1 MQHTSTSL
9 TPQKS
14 CKNIFFK
21 HSLTADTRKAQLF
34 KLVTLGRKKK
44 STVKLFLSN
53 DEFFMEKM
61 FGQNTPTKLRQ
72 LPWIYFKQGRDSA
85 VITQGVL
92 WPSHSAGMAAWIQRA
107 WASPCLVGIKIV
119 EFSHSCLTVFE
130 PRAEMQAVCFPTPEF
145 LWSWTTSPQ
154 MSCLLLWMTW
164 HILMHFSSM
173 HWLLKEKHRQA
184 RTAKIAVISH
194 SRI

>member
-9 TPQKS
+9 TTQKS

-21 HSLTADTRKAQLF
+21 HSLTADKESPIVQ
-34 KLVTLGRKKK
+34 VSNVGEEKK

-61 FGQNTPTKLRQ
+61 FGQNTPTKLRL

-92 WPSHSAGMAAWIQRA
+92 WPSHSAGVATWIQRA

-130 PRAEMQAVCFPTPEF
+130 PRAEMQAVCFPTPGF
-145 LWSWTTSPQ
+145 LWSWTNVIFAPMDDLT
-154 MSCLLLWMTW
+154 
-164 HILMHFSSM
+164 HVLMHFSSM

-184 RTAKIAVISH
+184 RIAKIAVISH